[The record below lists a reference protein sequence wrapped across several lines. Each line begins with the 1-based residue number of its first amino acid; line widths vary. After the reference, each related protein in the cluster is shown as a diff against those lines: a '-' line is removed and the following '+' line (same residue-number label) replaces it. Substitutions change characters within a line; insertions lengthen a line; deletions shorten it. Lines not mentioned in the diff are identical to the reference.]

1 MPHLALCFAKLCLL
15 VAMATVSV
23 QAGGKFIQPK
33 CGISG
38 GQQRLPG
45 NELITLEMI
54 VSDINCAR
62 KCHRN
67 NTCKAFNYQKGKKVL
82 QEQYM

>member
-1 MPHLALCFAKLCLL
+1 MLPVYLS
-15 VAMATVSV
+15 VTMATVSASAGV
-23 QAGGKFIQPK
+23 FGGGKYLIPD
-33 CGISG
+33 CGFSG

-54 VSDINCAR
+54 VSDRDCAR